1 MKASGRAG
9 ASTCANGRALA
20 CMHASLRTHT
30 RAQTHTPSTAQH
42 ANRTTP
48 TTHLAGPDEGAAILR
63 VVLGQGAEQQAV
75 HVPGRSV
82 KRVGGGSV
90 GGSVL
95 ADMARSWAYQPGK
108 AWLVKLECVSCA
120 KDRHSTQMTAQAVR
134 CSLHCYFTAPFA
146 GIATIDAEQDEL
158 FAIRVATGPMHC
170 CYQTTSRM
178 TSRRSTQHTCS
189 AAPEPING

>member
-1 MKASGRAG
+1 MDVHLHACTQA
-9 ASTCANGRALA
+9 CAHT
-20 CMHASLRTHT
+20 HARK
-30 RAQTHTPSTAQH
+30 HTPPAQHSTQTAQH
-42 ANRTTP
+42 QPP
-48 TTHLAGPDEGAAILR
+48 TLQDLMKA
-63 VVLGQGAEQQAV
+63 QQSSGSSSARARNSRPCTS
-75 HVPGRSV
+75 PGRSV

-120 KDRHSTQMTAQAVR
+120 KDRHITQMTAQAVR

-158 FAIRVATGPMHC
+158 FAIRVATGPLHC